1 MSEAGKIFM
10 LDDDRIFL
18 ELYQHFLE
26 SKGYQVF
33 TTDNAYKYLMY
44 GRELQPDVLFL
55 DINMPL
61 LNGWEV
67 LQQISEDKILS
78 EIPAAMLSVNQD
90 EDLAAL
96 KGVAHF
102 LYKPLAVE
110 PMLEIVE
117 SYVSGGKDHEILL
130 LEDYQPLLPGREP
143 LTRKRCFS
151 THTVKAAKKYL
162 QKNKPQK
169 IAVRYNPENFEQA
182 RRDLEREDAVRVDSW
197 EDVIGLMKK

>member
-78 EIPAAMLSVNQD
+78 EIPAVMLSVNQD

>member
-67 LQQISEDKILS
+67 LQQISEDKVLS
-78 EIPAAMLSVNQD
+78 EIPTVMLSVNQD

-117 SYVSGGKDHEILL
+117 SYVTGGKDHEILL

>member
-78 EIPAAMLSVNQD
+78 EIPAVMLSVNQD

-169 IAVRYNPENFEQA
+169 IAVHYNPENFEQT
-182 RRDLEREDAVRVDSW
+182 RRDLERDDAVRVDSW

>member
-67 LQQISEDKILS
+67 LQQISEDKVLS
-78 EIPAAMLSVNQD
+78 EIPAVMLSVNQD

-117 SYVSGGKDHEILL
+117 SYVTGGKDHEILL

-143 LTRKRCFS
+143 LTQKRCFS

>member
-1 MSEAGKIFM
+1 MSGAGKIFM
-10 LDDDRIFL
+10 LDDDQIFL

-78 EIPAAMLSVNQD
+78 EIPAVMLSVNQD
-90 EDLAAL
+90 EDLASL

-117 SYVSGGKDHEILL
+117 SYVSGGKNHEILL
-130 LEDYQPLLPGREP
+130 LEDYQPLQPGREP
-143 LTRKRCFS
+143 LIRKRCFS

-169 IAVRYNPENFEQA
+169 VAVRYNPENFEQA
-182 RRDLEREDAVRVDSW
+182 CRDLDREDAVRVDSW
-197 EDVIGLMKK
+197 EEVIGLMKK